1 MIDSATVIFRKKQE
15 INRLTADI
23 IKLRAKLAYLERQ
36 RDLENY
42 QKFMESRRRP
52 A

>member
-1 MIDSATVIFRKKQE
+1 MNFENRKFTLQQE
-15 INRLTADI
+15 INKFTADI
-23 IKLRAKLAYLERQ
+23 IKLRAELAYLERQ